1 MGIFYTGIHLILK
14 GQCIS
19 NGTYFKDSDL
29 QIAGNHNGYIHCVLP
44 NQTLNGGQWLRPD
57 GQPVNCQDG
66 DGGDG
71 TWSTADKKDPFLCTD
86 DSPNANITLYLTNDD
101 WFSPTSVINGK
112 LNKAIETEYK
122 CCLPTNCSDP
132 HTNIMT
138 INVFGKLI

>member
-1 MGIFYTGIHLILK
+1 MYI
-14 GQCIS
+14 C
-19 NGTYFKDSDL
+19 NGTYFRDTDL

-66 DGGDG
+66 DGGGG
-71 TWSTADKKDPFLCTD
+71 TWTTADKKDPFLCTD

-101 WFSPTSVINGK
+101 WFSPTSYINAK
-112 LNKAIETEYK
+112 LNEAIETEYK

-138 INVFGKLI
+138 INVFGKLIKFY